1 MNTEFSSETIRAYL
15 DRHLDARAEQALEE
29 ALILDPALADE
40 VQAEAALRRGFA
52 ELKRRERAAQGG
64 NVHSLAEAAAKR
76 SAAAVPAPAPVR
88 GMSRT
93 VRYAAAAAL
102 FGLAAIPSYL
112 MIQSQRQQADFEAR
126 LTARIEASGER
137 AAYQLPASLATRAS
151 VATAESESG
160 AVRLRLPADVREVS
174 LELPSADTSAPTRLQ
189 LEPVSQPGAQLTLA
203 GHALTGDDAIGF
215 RVDSN
220 RLLPGRYRVTVERE
234 QDGAVLPSPA
244 GRGVGGEGTWSP

>member
-1 MNTEFSSETIRAYL
+1 MQTEFSSETIRAYL

-52 ELKRRERAAQGG
+52 ELRRRERAAQGG
-64 NVHSLAEAAAKR
+64 NVHSLAEAAARR
-76 SAAAVPAPAPVR
+76 SAAAAVPASAPAR
-88 GMSRT
+88 STSRT
-93 VRYAAAAAL
+93 MRYAAAAAL

-112 MIQSQRQQADFEAR
+112 MVQSQRQQADFEAR

-137 AAYQLPASLATRAS
+137 AAYQLPASLATRAN

-174 LELPSADTSAPTRLQ
+174 LELPSADSSAPTRLQ

-215 RVDSN
+215 RVDSD

-234 QDGAVLPSPA
+234 QDGAWVAERAFELNIDGA
-244 GRGVGGEGTWSP
+244 VR